1 MTFGEAIAH
10 VKNGKRITRK
20 NWNGKNQFVFL
31 IKGKSLIDV
40 VYNYTKEISDL
51 ITTDV
56 LAIKTSNNQVQVGW
70 LATQTD
76 MLCDDWCI
84 VEED

>member
-31 IKGKSLIDV
+31 IKGESLTDV
-40 VYNYTKEISDL
+40 VYNYTKEISNL
-51 ITTDV
+51 IATDV